1 MSNERIIKDMMAQFL
16 TLANNLAVSISNGSI
31 SREEATQLLTEARQ
45 AINEELDRIQAR
57 ANNRQSC

>member
-1 MSNERIIKDMMAQFL
+1 MSNERTKELMAQFL

-57 ANNRQSC
+57 ANNR